1 MKVSKRDV
9 LLLVGFIGI
18 LAAVCSYFLVF
29 KPTMEKADA
38 LEEENM
44 QLTQRIADL
53 SGKMANKG
61 TYEEETEQMRQDIED
76 IFQLF
81 PVDVREEDAI
91 LLAINQEL
99 IAPMDIDGVV
109 IDPLEDV
116 PFLDEAEEEDVE
128 HTYEIDEVEKLEDQE
143 GTQEAQEAAVA
154 EAEGNGAPSLN
165 PFGLKTRKVTINYDV
180 SYEGLKRSIKNLCM
194 QTDRMTIDEV
204 IVAYDETTG
213 LLQGST
219 TMDMFCVPG
228 QEGKE
233 YVAPDFNY
241 VLLGTDN
248 IFGTIVV
255 RGEAGMPDI
264 EGEGDEAEAAEE

>member
-9 LLLVGFIGI
+9 LILVGFIGI
-18 LAAVCSYFLVF
+18 LAAVCSYFFVF

-38 LEEENM
+38 LEEENKE
-44 QLTQRIADL
+44 LKARIADL
-53 SGKMANKG
+53 SNKMDNKG
-61 TYEEETEQMRQDIED
+61 IYEEETAQMRQDMED
-76 IFQLF
+76 IYQLF

-99 IAPMDIDGVV
+99 IAPMDIDGVI

-116 PFLDEAEEEDVE
+116 PIFDEEEEDDVE
-128 HTYEIDEVEKLEDQE
+128 YTYEIDEVEKLEDQE

-154 EAEGNGAPSLN
+154 EAEGDSAPSLN
-165 PFGLKTRKVTINYDV
+165 PFGLKTRKVTMNYEV

-204 IVAYDETTG
+204 VVAYDETTG

-219 TMDMFCVPG
+219 TMDMFCIPG

-255 RGEAGMPDI
+255 RSEAGMPDI
-264 EGEGDEAEAAEE
+264 EGEGEETEED

>member
-9 LLLVGFIGI
+9 LILVGFIGI
-18 LAAVCSYFLVF
+18 LAAVCSYFFVF

-38 LEEENM
+38 LEEENKE
-44 QLTQRIADL
+44 LKTRIADL
-53 SGKMANKG
+53 SNKMDNKG
-61 TYEEETEQMRQDIED
+61 IYEEETAQMRQDMED
-76 IFQLF
+76 IYQLF

-99 IAPMDIDGVV
+99 IAPMDIEGVV

-116 PFLDEAEEEDVE
+116 PLLGETEEDDVE
-128 HTYEIDEVEKLEDQE
+128 YTYEIDEVEKLEDQE

-154 EAEGNGAPSLN
+154 EAEGDSAPSLN
-165 PFGLKTRKVTINYDV
+165 PFGLKTRKVTMNYEV

-204 IVAYDETTG
+204 VVAYDETTG

-219 TMDMFCVPG
+219 TMDMFCIPG

-255 RGEAGMPDI
+255 RSEAGMPDI
-264 EGEGDEAEAAEE
+264 EGEGEEAETAEE